1 MAGTSRRESAVDR
14 IRERVEEKA
23 ARRAAAKA
31 AQDDAA
37 ENPRPGAD
45 RPPSDAPSEKVLPG
59 VDAEKPTQI
68 PLSGWKQIADEED
81 APSALQSE
89 YRMREVVLAAAIQG
103 AIFAAT
109 KAAIDRA
116 GARGFT
122 KLTGTW
128 PGD

>member
-1 MAGTSRRESAVDR
+1 MSKARAGKAVEST
-14 IRERVEEKA
+14 
-23 ARRAAAKA
+23 AAKKKGAGNKGAKLAYRPVGLIAGVA
-31 AQDDAA
+31 AGLVSGAIFKQVWKLVAKEDDA
-37 ENPRPGAD
+37 
-45 RPPSDAPSEKVLPG
+45 
-59 VDAEKPTQI
+59 PT
-68 PLSGWKQIADEED
+68 
-81 APSALQSE
+81 ALQSD
-89 YRMREVVLAAAIQG
+89 YKMREVVLAAAIQG

>member
-1 MAGTSRRESAVDR
+1 LSKGAKFAYRPIGLVGGILAGM
-14 IRERVEEKA
+14 
-23 ARRAAAKA
+23 
-31 AQDDAA
+31 
-37 ENPRPGAD
+37 
-45 RPPSDAPSEKVLPG
+45 
-59 VDAEKPTQI
+59 
-68 PLSGWKQIADEED
+68 LSGIVFKQIWKQVADEDD

-89 YRMREVVLAAAIQG
+89 YSMREVVLAAALQG